1 MDPSIQN
8 TLNTLIDKIEKMD
21 QQLQEVRDQ
30 VDVNCRDLAA
40 RLDRL
45 ETNRWIVKEEKNSRN
60 GSRSPRRERAQPYN
74 TADADAQYIKSVKVD
89 APFDGRLDPQ
99 VYIDRQLDMDRYF
112 RWHDMFESRK
122 I

>member
-1 MDPSIQN
+1 MGPSIQN

-30 VDVNCRDLAA
+30 VDVNCRDLAT

-45 ETNRWIVKEEKNSRN
+45 ETNRRITTEEENSRN
-60 GSRSPRRERAQPYN
+60 DSRSPKRKRVQPYN

-89 APFDGRLDPQ
+89 APSFNGRLDPQ
-99 VYIDRQLDMDRYF
+99 IYIDWQLTMDSYF
-112 RWHDMFESRK
+112 R
-122 I
+122 